1 MMSLNRCPT
10 QQFKEKI
17 DSLFISVQSIS
28 LQDFTDLKYQQH
40 NWNTHFQLGNRYTTR
55 FHLIHEIY
63 QLILQLKVQEITT
76 SILHGYKS
84 NSIIT
89 LQYLRKYKYLYQKTQ
104 HYYKITS
111 NNNINIEQLALMNLY
126 IINQIYHLGFYFL
139 FKYLYDYK

>member
-1 MMSLNRCPT
+1 MMSLHICPT
-10 QQFKEKI
+10 QQLKEKI
-17 DSLFISVQSIS
+17 DSLFLSVQSIS
-28 LQDFTDLKYQQH
+28 LKEFTELKYPQH
-40 NWNTHFQLGNRYTTR
+40 NWSTNLKFSNPYTTR

-63 QLILQLKVQEITT
+63 QLILQLKIQEITI

-89 LQYLRKYKYLYQKTQ
+89 IQYLRKYKYLYQKTQ

-111 NNNINIEQLALMNLY
+111 NNNINIEQSALMNLY

-139 FKYLYDYK
+139 FKYLYNSK